1 MNTDCIK
8 KTLKESLSE
17 ERYNHTLGTAD
28 CALKLAKKYGLDE
41 KKAYLAGL
49 LHDCAKCKSN
59 DELLKII
66 KQELKNIDEG
76 ELQNY
81 KTLHAPVGEYF
92 ARTMYN
98 IDDSEILNAIRYHT
112 IGRVNMSLF
121 EKIIFLAD
129 KIEENTRDK
138 KYSEEIWR
146 ILDDNEGET
155 GLDMA
160 LFRCFSETI
169 KSLVNRELK
178 ICKTT
183 IDVYNELLDK
193 VKNI

>member
-129 KIEENTRDK
+129 KIEENTRDE
-138 KYSEEIWR
+138 KYSKEIWQ
-146 ILDDNEGET
+146 ILDNNEGEK

>member
-28 CALKLAKKYGLDE
+28 CANKLAKKYGLDE

-138 KYSEEIWR
+138 KYSEEIWQ
-146 ILDDNEGET
+146 ILDKNKGET

>member
-41 KKAYLAGL
+41 KRAYLAGL

-138 KYSEEIWR
+138 KYSEEIWQ
-146 ILDDNEGET
+146 ILDKNKGET

>member
-1 MNTDCIK
+1 MNTIVY
-8 KTLKESLSE
+8 LI
-17 ERYNHTLGTAD
+17 RHAD
-28 CALKLAKKYGLDE
+28 TIDE
-41 KKAYLAGL
+41 KGIRKTKETSQMINEKEIL
-49 LHDCAKCKSN
+49 S
-59 DELLKII
+59 I
-66 KQELKNIDEG
+66 KGEEDSKRLSKNEELKNIDKG

-138 KYSEEIWR
+138 KYSEEIWQ
-146 ILDDNEGET
+146 ILDKNKGET

>member
-1 MNTDCIK
+1 MNMDCIENK
-8 KTLKESLSE
+8 LKECLSE
-17 ERYNHTLGTAD
+17 ERYKHTLG
-28 CALKLAKKYGLDE
+28 CAHCAIELAKKYNLDE
-41 KKAYLAGL
+41 QKAFLAGL
-49 LHDCAKCKSN
+49 LHDCAKCKPN

-66 KQELKNIDEG
+66 KEKLKDVDES

-81 KTLHAPVGEYF
+81 KTLHAPVGAYF
-92 ARTMYN
+92 ARTIYG
-98 IDDSEILNAIRYHT
+98 IEDGEILDAIRCHT
-112 IGRVNMSLF
+112 IGKVNMSLF

-129 KIEENTRDK
+129 KIESYTRDK
-138 KYSEEIWR
+138 KYSEEIWE
-146 ILDDNEGET
+146 ILNENNGEK
-155 GLDMA
+155 GLDLA
-160 LFRCFSETI
+160 LLRCFKETI

>member
-8 KTLKESLSE
+8 KTLKESLNE

-129 KIEENTRDK
+129 KIEENTRDE
-138 KYSEEIWR
+138 KYSEEIWQ
-146 ILDDNEGET
+146 ILDKNKGET

>member
-1 MNTDCIK
+1 MNMDCIENK
-8 KTLKESLSE
+8 LKECLSE
-17 ERYNHTLGTAD
+17 ERYKHTLG
-28 CALKLAKKYGLDE
+28 CAHCAIELAKKYNLDE
-41 KKAYLAGL
+41 QKAFLAGL
-49 LHDCAKCKSN
+49 LHDCAKCKPN

-66 KQELKNIDEG
+66 KEELKDVDES

-81 KTLHAPVGEYF
+81 KTLHAPVGAYF
-92 ARTMYN
+92 ARTIYG
-98 IDDSEILNAIRYHT
+98 IEDGEILDAIRCHT
-112 IGRVNMSLF
+112 IGKVNMSLF

-129 KIEENTRDK
+129 KIESYTRDK
-138 KYSEEIWR
+138 KYSEEIWE
-146 ILDDNEGET
+146 ILNENNGEK
-155 GLDMA
+155 GLDLA
-160 LFRCFSETI
+160 LLRCFKETI

>member
-1 MNTDCIK
+1 MNMDCIENK
-8 KTLKESLSE
+8 LKECLSE
-17 ERYNHTLGTAD
+17 ERYKHTLG
-28 CALKLAKKYGLDE
+28 CAHCAIELSKKYNLDE
-41 KKAYLAGL
+41 QKAFLAGL
-49 LHDCAKCKSN
+49 LHDCAKCKPN

-66 KQELKNIDEG
+66 KEELKDVDEG

-81 KTLHAPVGEYF
+81 KTLHAPVGAYF
-92 ARTMYN
+92 ARTIYG
-98 IDDSEILNAIRYHT
+98 IEDGEILDAIRCHT
-112 IGRVNMSLF
+112 IGKVNMSLF

-129 KIEENTRDK
+129 KIESYTRDK
-138 KYSEEIWR
+138 KYSEEIWG
-146 ILDDNEGET
+146 ILNENNGEK
-155 GLDMA
+155 GLDLA
-160 LFRCFSETI
+160 LLRCFKETI

>member
-1 MNTDCIK
+1 MNTDFIK

-98 IDDSEILNAIRYHT
+98 TDDSEILNAIRYHT

-138 KYSEEIWR
+138 KYSEEIWQ
-146 ILDDNEGET
+146 ILDKNKGET

>member
-1 MNTDCIK
+1 MNTDFIK

-17 ERYNHTLGTAD
+17 ERYNHILGTAD
-28 CALKLAKKYGLDE
+28 CATKLAKKYGLDE

-138 KYSEEIWR
+138 KYSEEIWQ
-146 ILDDNEGET
+146 ILDKNKGET

>member
-138 KYSEEIWR
+138 KYSEEIWQ
-146 ILDDNEGET
+146 ILDKNKGET

-160 LFRCFSETI
+160 LFRCFSGTI

>member
-138 KYSEEIWR
+138 KYSEEIWQ
-146 ILDDNEGET
+146 ILDKNKGET
-155 GLDMA
+155 GLDIA

>member
-138 KYSEEIWR
+138 KYSEEIWQ
-146 ILDDNEGET
+146 ILDKNKGET

-183 IDVYNELLDK
+183 IDVYNKLLDK

>member
-138 KYSEEIWR
+138 KYSREIWR

-155 GLDMA
+155 GLNMA
-160 LFRCFSETI
+160 LLRCFSETI